1 MSKTKMLITIV
12 YIIVALVLLVLC
24 TIQANPNEQ
33 PTDSMVENANDS
45 FYSKNKK
52 NTEEGKR
59 EIAIRILSA
68 VFVVLI
74 IASYFVK

>member
-1 MSKTKMLITIV
+1 
-12 YIIVALVLLVLC
+12 
-24 TIQANPNEQ
+24 
-33 PTDSMVENANDS
+33 MVENANDS

-59 EIAIRILSA
+59 EIAIRVLSA